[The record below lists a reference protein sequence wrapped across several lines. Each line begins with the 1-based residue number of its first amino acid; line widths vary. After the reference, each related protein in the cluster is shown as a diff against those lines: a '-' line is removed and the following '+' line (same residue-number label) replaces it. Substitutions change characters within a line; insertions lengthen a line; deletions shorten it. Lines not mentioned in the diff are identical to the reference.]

1 MRRRRKYLFCI
12 VSLASIFLLSLFLSC
27 ISDFTTNVLEKQI
40 PSYVVKPGKR
50 YHVVFSDSVAAFYRS
65 IPADSLIYVMLQPM
79 FKPAAII
86 KADDFVGTRHKK
98 WDTFLAFV
106 AKKKLRVGLGL
117 IANSLIYADDD
128 AIKQLK
134 SLNTFQFEFFLH
146 GWDHRVEDDIAE
158 FQGTSL
164 REQIDHLQWS
174 MDIIKNTLNYTPHTF
189 GAPANRYDSLTTLAL
204 RQFPEIKIWFFGQPY
219 SGLFILP
226 HTVDAE
232 SARGLV
238 TDPDQFAFQY
248 QHYKDQAAIVLEVHP
263 QLWDESQ
270 YERFQDIM
278 LYLLKEGRRFV
289 TPFGYFAWKED
300 KNKIRLSWTNETAVI
315 IDCTDCQYA
324 HDLVFLFKPE
334 DMYPIDI
341 GIPD

>member
-1 MRRRRKYLFCI
+1 MGIRRKHGFGIIAVITFFYLSFH
-12 VSLASIFLLSLFLSC
+12 LSC
-27 ISDFTTNVLEKQI
+27 ISDFTANALQKQI
-40 PSYVVKPGKR
+40 TSYVVKPGKR

-65 IPADSLIYVMLQPM
+65 ISADSLIYVMLHPM

-117 IANSLIYADDD
+117 IANTLIYADED
-128 AIKQLK
+128 AMKQLK
-134 SLNTFQFEFFLH
+134 SLNTFQFELFLH
-146 GWDHRVEDDIAE
+146 GWDHRVDDDIAE
-158 FQGTSL
+158 FQGTTL

-189 GAPANRYDSLTTLAL
+189 GAPANRFDSLTVLAL
-204 RQFPEIKIWFFGQPY
+204 RQFPEIKIWLYGQPY
-219 SGLFILP
+219 SGLFIIP

-232 SARGLV
+232 SARGVV
-238 TDPDQFAFQY
+238 TDPQRFATQY
-248 QHYKDQAAIVLEVHP
+248 NQYRDLPVVMLEIHP

-270 YERFQDIM
+270 YQRFQEII
-278 LYLLKEGRRFV
+278 LVLLKDGRRFV
-289 TPFGYFAWKED
+289 TPFGYYSWKED
-300 KNKIRLSWTNETAVI
+300 KNKLRLSWATETALI

-324 HDLVFLFKPE
+324 HDLVFLYKPE